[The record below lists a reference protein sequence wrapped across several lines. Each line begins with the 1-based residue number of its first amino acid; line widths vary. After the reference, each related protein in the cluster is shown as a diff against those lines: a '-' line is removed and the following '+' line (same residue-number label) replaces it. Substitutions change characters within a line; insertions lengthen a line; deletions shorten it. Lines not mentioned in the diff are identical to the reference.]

1 MTKQNTLIL
10 IGVTAALTVTTFV
23 LFTTFKKKK
32 KVLQYQK
39 QEVADE
45 GYETAFDIL
54 YPLKS
59 PQWRKNKVRYM

>member
-10 IGVTAALTVTTFV
+10 IGITAALTVTTLV
-23 LFTTFKKKK
+23 LFTSLKKKR
-32 KVLQYQK
+32 KVLQFQK

-59 PQWRKNKVRYM
+59 PQWRKNKVKYI

>member
-1 MTKQNTLIL
+1 MTKKNTLIL

-23 LFTTFKKKK
+23 LVTRFKKKRK
-32 KVLQYQK
+32 FLQLQR

-54 YPLKS
+54 FPLKS
-59 PQWRKNKVRYM
+59 PQWRKNKVKYM

>member
-1 MTKQNTLIL
+1 MTKKNTLIL

-23 LFTTFKKKK
+23 LVTRFKKKRK
-32 KVLQYQK
+32 FLQLQR

-54 YPLKS
+54 FPLQS
-59 PQWRKNKVRYM
+59 PQWRKNKVKYM